1 MTKIQGGRTSLAL
14 AVALG
19 ATLGVGCSS
28 DDNDL
33 DPGGSTVSGNV
44 SSATTPGDTTLG
56 NIVVEVRGDGQS
68 STTTDSAGNFTV
80 LDAPTG
86 EIELVLRRGACE
98 AVFPIDSVSSRGNL
112 DFVDIVFDCGG
123 LDFLLVLESFE
134 AILREDADSRI
145 EPVRACVRVGD
156 DDRTREIDAETA
168 TIIDDDDDIGSIGN
182 LDENDRVGIEGD
194 RNGSGR
200 AATFIASEVRV
211 LETDARDP
219 CDDVL

>member
-1 MTKIQGGRTSLAL
+1 MTTLESGTTRLTIVLMVVA
-14 AVALG
+14 ALG
-19 ATLGVGCSS
+19 LGCSEE
-28 DDNDL
+28 DNDL

-44 SSATTPGDTTLG
+44 ASATTPGDTSLG
-56 NIVVEVRGDGQS
+56 NIVVEVRGDGTA
-68 STTTDSAGNFTV
+68 STTTDASGNFTV
-80 LDAPTG
+80 FDAPTG

-98 AVFPIDSVSSRGNL
+98 AAFPIDSVSSRGDL

-123 LDFLLVLESFE
+123 LDFVLVLESFE

-145 EPVRACVRVGD
+145 DPLRACVRVGRN
-156 DDRTREIDAETA
+156 DRTREIDAATA

-182 LDENDRVGIEGD
+182 LDENDRVGIDGD
-194 RNGSGR
+194 RDGSGR

-219 CDDVL
+219 CDDL